1 MYNFH
6 HPRDKEEHMKPAL
19 WKGVLFAFTVVLSV
33 FFASCELPAPPGANE
48 IHYDGPFHSSFY
60 FPSATQYIGAVRLT
74 STLLGPFAGRSIQ
87 KVKFYL
93 NKKPSTLAIQVYDE
107 GTTTT
112 PGASVL
118 NQPVDINALS
128 EYAWNEVPLTA
139 NPVIG
144 SDDIWIGLSVVVPA
158 TTTASLGRDAG
169 PAYADGR
176 FVYLGGSWTT
186 LSLDGN
192 LNIRA
197 VTE

>member
-1 MYNFH
+1 
-6 HPRDKEEHMKPAL
+6 MKPTL
-19 WKGVLFAFTVVLSV
+19 FKGILFAFTVVLSV
-33 FFASCELPAPPGANE
+33 FALSCDPPVPPGANE
-48 IHYDGPFHSSFY
+48 IHYDGPFYSSFY
-60 FPSATQYIGAVRLT
+60 FPAATQYIGAVRLT
-74 STLLGPFAGRSIQ
+74 STLLGPFTGRSIQ

-93 NKKPSTLAIQVYDE
+93 KEKPSTLAVQVYDE
-107 GTTTT
+107 GTATT

-118 NQPVDINALS
+118 NQPVDVNALS
-128 EYAWNEVPLTA
+128 ENAWNEVSLST

-176 FVYLGGSWTT
+176 FVYVGGSWTT

-197 VTE
+197 VAD